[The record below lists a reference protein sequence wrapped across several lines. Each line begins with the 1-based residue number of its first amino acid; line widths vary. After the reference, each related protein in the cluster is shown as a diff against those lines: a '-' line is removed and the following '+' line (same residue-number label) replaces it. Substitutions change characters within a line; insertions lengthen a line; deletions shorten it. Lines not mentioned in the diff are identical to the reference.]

1 MRILAATDF
10 STRSQLALRRAGL
23 LARDSNAQLTLVHV
37 VDDDQPSDM
46 VELETRA
53 SQRYLEKQIGA
64 IAELQGL
71 RCNSMVVAGDP
82 FAGILQAAEARS
94 VDLIVMGMHRKQL
107 LRDIFVG
114 TTIERVIRT
123 GPYPV
128 LMVNADAEL
137 AYQKVMAAVDMSE
150 PSARAIRTATDLGL
164 TGDASLI
171 LVHGFDALAKGKMA
185 NAGMGKNE
193 IARYVAEER
202 LQAGTELIAF
212 LEANNF
218 GVDNWSLRVKE
229 AGAVDAIMDV
239 VQEIAPDLLV
249 IGTHGR
255 SGFVK
260 VLLGSVTESILRS
273 VDIDV
278 LAVPP
283 IPR

>member
-1 MRILAATDF
+1 
-10 STRSQLALRRAGL
+10 
-23 LARDSNAQLTLVHV
+23 
-37 VDDDQPSDM
+37 
-46 VELETRA
+46 
-53 SQRYLEKQIGA
+53 
-64 IAELQGL
+64 
-71 RCNSMVVAGDP
+71 
-82 FAGILQAAEARS
+82 
-94 VDLIVMGMHRKQL
+94 
-107 LRDIFVG
+107 
-114 TTIERVIRT
+114 
-123 GPYPV
+123 
-128 LMVNADAEL
+128 MVNADAEL
-137 AYQKVMAAVDMSE
+137 TYQKLMAAVDMSE

-164 TGDASLI
+164 TGDASLT

-202 LQAGTELIAF
+202 LQTGTELIAF

-218 GVDNWSLRVKE
+218 DVDNWSLRVKE

-260 VLLGSVTESILRS
+260 VLLGSVTENILRS